1 MIKLFYDLETT
12 GTDPRK
18 HSIIQL
24 GGVLEIDG
32 KVLEVIDFKMRP
44 HPKAI
49 IDAGALRVN
58 NRTEEEILAYPD
70 LQTAQKQFTAWLS
83 KYIDRFDKE
92 SKIHLVGYN
101 NRGFDD
107 VFLRAWFDLCKDTYF
122 GSWFWPDSLDVLVL
136 ASEYL
141 LDRRSSMESFKLN
154 RVASEIGLVFDK
166 EDLHDA
172 VADATLTR
180 DVYNIVTERTIE
192 I

>member
-12 GTDPRK
+12 GTDFRK
-18 HSIIQL
+18 HSIIQI
-24 GGVLEIDG
+24 GGVLELDG

-49 IDAGALRVN
+49 IEAGALRVN
-58 NRTEEEILAYPD
+58 NKTEEEILAYPD
-70 LQTAQKQFTAWLS
+70 WQTVQKQFTAWLS

-107 VFLRAWFDLCKDTYF
+107 IFLRAWFDLCKDTYF

-141 LDRRSSMESFKLN
+141 LDRRSSMESFKLH

-166 EDLHDA
+166 KDLHDA
-172 VADATLTR
+172 VADAWLTR
-180 DVYNIVTERTIE
+180 DVYNIVTERMIE